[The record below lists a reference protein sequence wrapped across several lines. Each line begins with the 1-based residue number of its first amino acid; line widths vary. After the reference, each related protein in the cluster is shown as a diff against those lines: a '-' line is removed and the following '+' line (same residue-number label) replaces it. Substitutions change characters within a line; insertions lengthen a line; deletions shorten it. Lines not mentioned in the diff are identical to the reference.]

1 MKILLSKDILTA
13 GLKMV
18 MPAVNRHTD
27 GAQSC
32 ILMHAEA
39 SSPAAAGGPILTLT
53 ASSGEL
59 SIWAYITHDSELAD
73 PELTVDED
81 GDCLINADWLL
92 NSVQKLDGTYV
103 SIKTIDGELMA
114 ILGDLAEFRINGDYP
129 GSFPKID
136 KDTGM
141 KQILAGVTGEELSGL
156 FRKVLHAVGQKNCD
170 RTALKG
176 VHMQSDG
183 NGGLQLIGTDSY
195 RMALAVADS
204 GVASNWSC
212 TEPIT
217 VPAST
222 VSVMMNMPN
231 AEEPIEMYTDGK
243 RLKVAGKCYI
253 LVSSLIDAEYP
264 DVSRLIP
271 ANLPIVARFNREEM
285 IAALSRSVLLKDDGI
300 ALSTLIMDSTGA
312 IMISK
317 APEIGASRQ
326 RIDIEEFTGDPLTIT
341 FNTDYAL
348 KSLKALTGKSVT
360 FNMSGSMNPFLI
372 LGDEGMKNIQL
383 LLPVR
388 VHETNLMF

>member
-1 MKILLSKDILTA
+1 
-13 GLKMV
+13 
-18 MPAVNRHTD
+18 
-27 GAQSC
+27 
-32 ILMHAEA
+32 
-39 SSPAAAGGPILTLT
+39 
-53 ASSGEL
+53 
-59 SIWAYITHDSELAD
+59 
-73 PELTVDED
+73 
-81 GDCLINADWLL
+81 
-92 NSVQKLDGTYV
+92 
-103 SIKTIDGELMA
+103 
-114 ILGDLAEFRINGDYP
+114 
-129 GSFPKID
+129 
-136 KDTGM
+136 
-141 KQILAGVTGEELSGL
+141 
-156 FRKVLHAVGQKNCD
+156 
-170 RTALKG
+170 
-176 VHMQSDG
+176 
-183 NGGLQLIGTDSY
+183 
-195 RMALAVADS
+195 
-204 GVASNWSC
+204 
-212 TEPIT
+212 
-217 VPAST
+217 
-222 VSVMMNMPN
+222 MNMPN